1 MQVLE
6 PGAQVSM
13 GTLYIPDDASDVVR
27 MSNRPISGL
36 LIASQAMA
44 ASAVSPWLGADGE
57 RERQSQFNNSHSP
70 TQPRSKAGVFSP
82 RG

>member
-1 MQVLE
+1 
-6 PGAQVSM
+6 M
-13 GTLYIPDDASDVVR
+13 GTLYIPDDASDVAIVR

-44 ASAVSPWLGADGE
+44 ASAVSPWLGADGD

-70 TQPRSKAGVFSP
+70 TQPRSKAGFSLREDTWP
-82 RG
+82 